1 MSRLRVPPFESKKT
15 DWTTLMVGFTAGCFL
30 ILILVIIASSMVMAN
45 SRIVPSTEHE
55 IRDALAGSVGT
66 IFK

>member
-45 SRIVPSTEHE
+45 SRIVPSTEQE
-55 IRDALAGSVGT
+55 IRDALTGSVET
-66 IFK
+66 ILK